1 MWNAMKAFE
10 RSIPVTVFFWF
21 LLLSKYYLHFSSSRG
36 VFTNNGLKGAGSN
49 RDLFCIAY
57 TNMVEKSIILL
68 HLVNNI
74 ENNIKQHIY
83 TDMEVISLIAPWY
96 RI

>member
-10 RSIPVTVFFWF
+10 RSIPVTVFFGF
-21 LLLSKYYLHFSSSRG
+21 CCCLNIIFIFPVAEAYS
-36 VFTNNGLKGAGSN
+36 NNGLKGAGSN
-49 RDLFCIAY
+49 RDLLCIAY
-57 TNMVEKSIILL
+57 TNMVEKSIMLL